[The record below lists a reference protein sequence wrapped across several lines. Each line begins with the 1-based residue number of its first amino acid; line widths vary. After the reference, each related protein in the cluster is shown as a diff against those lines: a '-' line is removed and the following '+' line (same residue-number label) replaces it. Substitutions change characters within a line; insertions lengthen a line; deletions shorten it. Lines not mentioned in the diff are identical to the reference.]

1 MWGSWQAAT
10 YLAASLQ
17 QSSLSPRRAGSL
29 SRSFR
34 WWNSGN
40 ICVILAKYRSL
51 RLRLW
56 LQWIGKCSSV
66 SIVPWLQKEHILSSL
81 GSHVCLCRTT
91 FTARLCSLTIY
102 LSPLSLSLSLS
113 LLSSPSLSIYL
124 SLYIPLPSTSFH
136 PLHSHAFTSLTQF
149 FFLSVDTHPSHK
161 CTLPV

>member
-81 GSHVCLCRTT
+81 GSHVCLCRPT

-113 LLSSPSLSIYL
+113 SPHLPSPSIYL
-124 SLYIPLPSTSFH
+124 STFLCLLPRSTLYIH
-136 PLHSHAFTSLTQF
+136 MHSLLWLNSSSSL
-149 FFLSVDTHPSHK
+149 
-161 CTLPV
+161 